1 MATMAALT
9 EHDESGDDE
18 HEDASEVH
26 EVQSNKT
33 KMPFQGNG
41 QKSFKIL
48 TKVSLYKVPSGGFYS
63 SRSLVL

>member
-26 EVQSNKT
+26 EVQSNKNQNFT
-33 KMPFQGNG
+33 
-41 QKSFKIL
+41 
-48 TKVSLYKVPSGGFYS
+48 V
-63 SRSLVL
+63 LVHQTAA